1 LITGCGQGNIDYL
14 IPGLLGFLT
23 GGVIFGVTYPSIFLK
38 ISTMA
43 SYGQKTLEDLFQVN
57 HWLFIALFSLLTL
70 VFYIGSKIAEQSNEA
85 KIKSLSSEGRE
96 V

>member
-1 LITGCGQGNIDYL
+1 MIAGCGQGNIDYL
-14 IPGLLGFLT
+14 VPGLLGFLT

-57 HWLFIALFSLLTL
+57 HWLFILLFSLCTL
-70 VFYIGSKIAEQSNEA
+70 VFYVGSKIAEQSSEA
-85 KIKSLSSEGRE
+85 KYQKQSSQGRE